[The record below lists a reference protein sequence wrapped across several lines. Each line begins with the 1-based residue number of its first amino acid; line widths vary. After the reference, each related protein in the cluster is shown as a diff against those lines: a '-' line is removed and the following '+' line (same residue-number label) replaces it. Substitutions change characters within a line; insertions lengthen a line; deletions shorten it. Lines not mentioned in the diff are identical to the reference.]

1 MSAYDDDQLI
11 ADYVRRLETAGSAL
25 PPDRAAELVEEIT
38 AHIAEARSAGADQVG
53 SRSSVR
59 NIIERLGDPTDIVQA
74 AMDAAPNDAPGSA
87 TPATADRTPG
97 SATPATADR
106 TPGSATPATADRTP
120 GGATPATADRTPAG
134 SIPAIADNPPG
145 GWNGRPVGG
154 MPDGAAPRVG
164 ALEICAVIFLLIG
177 GLIVPFIGWV
187 VGVILL
193 WVSPRWRRADK
204 WLGTLVWPGGLL
216 APAILIAVGGFA
228 SVMVSSVQSCSSS
241 PIIQRASQ
249 RSGGTVTVIN
259 HGRQAA
265 GDAASCSSGAG
276 WPSWLVI
283 SLAVV
288 LMAAAIGGPIFTA
301 VRLLRR
307 ARQAPVSA
315 SAEPPVPIPA

>member
-87 TPATADRTPG
+87 TPATADRTP
-97 SATPATADR
+97 
-106 TPGSATPATADRTP
+106 
-120 GGATPATADRTPAG
+120 AG

-154 MPDGAAPRVG
+154 VPDGAAPRVG

>member
-106 TPGSATPATADRTP
+106 TPG
-120 GGATPATADRTPAG
+120 GATPATAD
-134 SIPAIADNPPG
+134 SPPG

-154 MPDGAAPRVG
+154 VPDGAAPRVG

-259 HGRQAA
+259 HSRQAA

>member
-1 MSAYDDDQLI
+1 VSAYDDDQLI

-106 TPGSATPATADRTP
+106 TPG
-120 GGATPATADRTPAG
+120 GATPATAD
-134 SIPAIADNPPG
+134 SPPG

-154 MPDGAAPRVG
+154 VPDGAAPRVG

-259 HGRQAA
+259 HSRQAA